1 MDHFLYQYS
10 DNDIF
15 KALLF
20 ILNSLSPTYKYDL
33 SSIYKYKHNLKFYA
47 YISKFQIFFLS
58 KIGKNQSRL
67 TIKLISFEQA
77 GKNGNNFILSL
88 RFTDIGGF

>member
-10 DNDIF
+10 DSDIF

-20 ILNSLSPTYKYDL
+20 ILNSTSPLYKYDL
-33 SSIYKYKHNLKFYA
+33 SSIYKYKRNLKFYA
-47 YISKFQIFFLS
+47 YISKFQLFLLS

-67 TIKLISFEQA
+67 TIKLIFFEQA
-77 GKNGNNFILSL
+77 GKNGNNLILL
-88 RFTDIGGF
+88 